1 MSPKDKNKPS
11 RITIKT
17 LADPTENPRTT
28 KVKDNKGLIPSI
40 NPNPRTSPQIEM
52 DLQVQKQIEMESQL
66 SRILSPI
73 EIQPSASMVLSRNG
87 ARGIQTMVERG
98 LH

>member
-17 LADPTENPRTT
+17 LADPTE
-28 KVKDNKGLIPSI
+28 
-40 NPNPRTSPQIEM
+40 NPRTSPQIEM